1 MHDFNN
7 IFDRLYYVI
16 GDDPLDTCQNEL
28 MRLIMRMKNIN
39 DLGMVSQPYLRCAHN
54 EWIAVTPWAPDRV

>member
-16 GDDPLDTCQNEL
+16 GDDPLDTCRKEL
-28 MRLIMRMKNIN
+28 MRIIMRMKNIN
-39 DLGMVSQPYLRCAHN
+39 DLGMVSQPYLR
-54 EWIAVTPWAPDRV
+54 